1 MCDHEKA
8 SHSVADCGMTQHCPD
23 VFVAE
28 SCARI
33 CLWRPQFSLFYYYN
47 RILIEITCRYNIVA
61 LLTHY
66 LYSTTATL
74 LLLYYS
80 RHVLTIDALYRCD
93 FFNFVYDLKTR
104 HCDGRRIN

>member
-8 SHSVADCGMTQHCPD
+8 SHSVADCGMTQHCTD

-47 RILIEITCRYNIVA
+47 RILIEIQLYADISRSFETLRTFPESHIVTFA
-61 LLTHY
+61 
-66 LYSTTATL
+66 
-74 LLLYYS
+74 
-80 RHVLTIDALYRCD
+80 V
-93 FFNFVYDLKTR
+93 
-104 HCDGRRIN
+104 